1 MSFQPS
7 PFRLRAVSLAAVL
20 LLAAC
25 GGDAGDAKSNARP
38 EDVDQDAPAEVTE
51 REANA
56 FRAPADSV
64 LSPEQIDRYLKTAIL
79 QFDLLRKEA
88 PELYARANKM
98 EERAKDDG
106 MLSGLKNFADAAGWL
121 AEYGDLV
128 GGSFIRSA
136 RSLGYNPAEMEWVR
150 ERMGE
155 VSGYLMVKPFEAMGA
170 EMAKTQRQMAESMK
184 SMISEEEYRTMI
196 AQADSAEAAAAKPSA
211 EGAVLRNFEV
221 LKKSRPNVTDDMWM
235 AVAMAGATGLL
246 GLPGLAD
253 PNDSTAQRQ
262 MNEWRAIY
270 QAALE
275 NRAMEVGKN

>member
-7 PFRLRAVSLAAVL
+7 PFRLRAASLAAVL

-25 GGDAGDAKSNARP
+25 GGDASDVKSNARP
-38 EDVDQDAPAEVTE
+38 EDVDQDAPATVTE
-51 REANA
+51 TEQSA
-56 FRAPADSV
+56 FTAPADSV
-64 LSPEQIDRYLKTAIL
+64 ITEEQVNKYLKTAIL

-106 MLSGLKNFADAAGWL
+106 MLSGLKNFADAASWL

-184 SMISEEEYRTMI
+184 GMISDEEYRTMI
-196 AQADSAEAAAAKPSA
+196 AQADSAEAEAAKPSV
-211 EGAVLRNFEV
+211 EGAVLRNMEV

-253 PNDSTAQRQ
+253 PNDTTAQRQ
-262 MNEWRAIY
+262 MTEWRAIY
-270 QAALE
+270 QATLE
-275 NRAMEVGKN
+275 NRAMEVSKN